1 MIRLLVGTSLI
12 TVALCCC
19 DSAAA
24 QGIQPKDAQSPN
36 GYSFAEREV
45 FYENHVAGIALAGSL
60 TIPSTRFRVPAVV
73 LVGNG
78 VCDRDLSVGRHRTF
92 RALAHHLARCG
103 VAVLRSD
110 GRGVGKSQGKP
121 WPANTKQ
128 DLASDLRAALRCLRN
143 QAGIDPNR
151 VGIVGHSEGGT
162 LATVVAAN
170 SRDVAFLV
178 ILGTPGL
185 PGGDVLCDQISH
197 IAPIF
202 GVRESTTS
210 DYVRLMNQAY
220 NILQQSVIP
229 SGVRRN
235 LETVFETYDAR
246 TSKRD
251 KESLRRSG
259 YNVPDNSK
267 DFAASILLP
276 WMKDFLIYD
285 PRPAL
290 EQVRCPVLSL
300 IGEKDLQVLAI
311 ENSSAIRGALLA
323 GRNQD
328 YTVSIL
334 EGLNH
339 LLQTART
346 GSPAEYE
353 LIDETIAPLALTTVS
368 AWILKRT
375 R

>member
-1 MIRLLVGTSLI
+1 
-12 TVALCCC
+12 
-19 DSAAA
+19 
-24 QGIQPKDAQSPN
+24 
-36 GYSFAEREV
+36 
-45 FYENHVAGIALAGSL
+45 
-60 TIPSTRFRVPAVV
+60 
-73 LVGNG
+73 
-78 VCDRDLSVGRHRTF
+78 
-92 RALAHHLARCG
+92 
-103 VAVLRSD
+103 
-110 GRGVGKSQGKP
+110 VGKSQGKP
-121 WPANTKQ
+121 WPAYTKQ

-197 IAPIF
+197 LAPTF

-251 KESLRRSG
+251 KESLRKSG

-353 LIDETIAPLALTTVS
+353 LIDETIAPLALTTVT